1 MAVAYNKNYIEVERN
16 EERNEFEIR
25 IFNARHDDYE
35 EVVLSKEQT
44 EELVK
49 AFTDELAKI
58 K

>member
-1 MAVAYNKNYIEVERN
+1 MAVLYNDHFIEVERN
-16 EERNEFEIR
+16 EQRNEFEIR

-35 EVVLSKEQT
+35 EVVLSKEET
-44 EELVK
+44 EGLVK